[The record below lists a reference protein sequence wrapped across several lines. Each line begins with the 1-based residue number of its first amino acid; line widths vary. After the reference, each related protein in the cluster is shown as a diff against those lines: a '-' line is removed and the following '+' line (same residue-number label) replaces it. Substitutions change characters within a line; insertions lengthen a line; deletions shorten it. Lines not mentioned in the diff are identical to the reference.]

1 MQKDKFELLNKR
13 VFTNL
18 VWDIRQ
24 FELLS
29 SKLEIQLI
37 VIKWDLMNAF

>member
-18 VWDIRQ
+18 VGDIRQ